1 MDAIQQ
7 NIHEAIQEQIQI
19 FGFENQNKQ
28 WILTSW
34 DSWEKNPYY
43 NGPDQQHPEDDSY
56 DR

>member
-19 FGFENQNKQ
+19 FGAEQKNKQ

-43 NGPDQQHPEDDSY
+43 HGPDQKHPEDDSH

>member
-34 DSWEKNPYY
+34 DSWEKNPHY